1 MTTAFDFSTGG
12 QSTSAQQVP
21 LDQQMWYFGGQQAGP
36 APATNPIRQGIGN
49 FVESIGNAIPGLG
62 EGYLSER
69 IAGGPT
75 RNTRAY
81 ASDYVTPP
89 TTDNGGV
96 DQQQQQQKQTT
107 TNNNGGNNG
116 GGVDWSKG
124 LTGEQVRALG
134 LNPDT
139 MSSTGGK
146 YYSPNGS
153 GNGGGGGVDWDSLY
167 NPQFQA
173 LTELGNYLQTSSQA
187 EKGNRL
193 ADYNRTKSDI
203 QAEQGNLQQGLD
215 LQQQQLADSGRSAAA
230 EALRSY
236 NALMQQQ
243 QSRYGMGT
251 GAGAF
256 LSDLLGQEY
265 LRSKSGVDQ
274 QLQSGQAQLALE
286 GQKTQQY
293 ISKKLG
299 DLDSWKNDAFKAIDD
314 NLQGK
319 LYEIGAQRGVLEQQK
334 AQQKQQAF
342 FDALNYKQQVQ
353 QNESQF
359 KMQLASFAVQ
369 NLQNVTGQAYTPEQI
384 SGIVSDMMGKQIQG
398 LTGQNNAI
406 TYNPYAVMGKKTDEN
421 GNPIS

>member
-1 MTTAFDFSTGG
+1 MA
-12 QSTSAQQVP
+12 VP
-21 LDQQMWYFGGQQAGP
+21 LGDKTTGTWGIGSWKIPDFGITEGSPISYMAPDTFVNPNRDPYSGAPEGTPDIGVNLKVAGP
-36 APATNPIRQGIGN
+36 QKNGS
-49 FVESIGNAIPGLG
+49 VLG
-62 EGYLSER
+62 VGD
-69 IAGGPT
+69 GK
-75 RNTRAY
+75 
-81 ASDYVTPP
+81 
-89 TTDNGGV
+89 TDT
-96 DQQQQQQKQTT
+96 QPKTT
-107 TNNNGGNNG
+107 TNNNNSGGSSGGSWSDSANYGTWNG
-116 GGVDWSKG
+116 
-124 LTGEQVRALG
+124 QVFRDA
-134 LNPDT
+134 NEWR
-139 MSSTGGK
+139 K
-146 YYSPNGS
+146 AS
-153 GNGGGGGVDWDSLY
+153 GQDPYGNNGGGGGVDWDSLY

-173 LTELGNYLQTSSQA
+173 LTDLSNYLRGSSET

-203 QAEQGNLQQGLD
+203 LGEQGNLEQGLN
-215 LQQQQLADSGRSAAA
+215 LQQQQLSESGRSAAA

-299 DLDSWKNDAFKAIDD
+299 DLDSWKNEAFKSIDD
-314 NLQGK
+314 NLQSK
-319 LYEIGAQRGVLEQQK
+319 LYEIGSQKGVLEQQK

-353 QNESQF
+353 QNENQF

-369 NLQNVTGQAYTPEQI
+369 NLQNVTGQSYTPEQI
-384 SGIVSDMMGKQIQG
+384 SGIVNDMMGRQIAG
-398 LTGQNNAI
+398 LTGQNNAV

-421 GNPIS
+421 GNPIE

>member
-1 MTTAFDFSTGG
+1 MDWVAEKTGASHIG
-12 QSTSAQQVP
+12 SWGTPEYGWTESYSDAQGTP
-21 LDQQMWYFGGQQAGP
+21 RNDQGGSV
-36 APATNPIRQGIGN
+36 I
-49 FVESIGNAIPGLG
+49 
-62 EGYLSER
+62 
-69 IAGGPT
+69 GGPT
-75 RNTRAY
+75 AADISGSINGQSSFLNALSGGNVLG
-81 ASDYVTPP
+81 ASQSNPTP
-89 TTDNGGV
+89 TTT
-96 DQQQQQQKQTT
+96 DQSKKTTTTTT
-107 TNNNGGNNG
+107 TNNNN

-153 GNGGGGGVDWDSLY
+153 GNGGGSGVDWESLY

-173 LTELGNYLQTSSQA
+173 LTDLGNYLQTSSQT
-187 EKGNRL
+187 EKSNRL
-193 ADYNRTKSDI
+193 SDYNRTRGDI
-203 QAEQGNLQQGLD
+203 LGEQNTLQQGLD

-251 GAGAF
+251 GAGQF

-353 QNESQF
+353 QNEQQF

-421 GNPIS
+421 GNPLNA